1 MMGWKIPLPVL
12 LALWLAGTATA
23 AADSG
28 LGPIRWEGDTALPEV
43 AETGRVVAVEDEH
56 AAPPPADSFA
66 AQATRPGVRFLWRP
80 SPDFNRVTGGA
91 MLVDAA
97 LSPDGGTVLL
107 LERVGRKGGPFGSRI
122 VLFCPKAGRIINV
135 WSYPDR
141 KLTQLLI
148 PDDGERVFALQEAQP
163 ELKQATRLL
172 SLSLPDG
179 EIAEESEEWTEMPG
193 DTLYHDGFLWVKDR
207 DGTGLRRFA
216 AGDLTEP
223 GRRFELR
230 ESGGL
235 LAAAPEGGL
244 LFHLNAAGVDEWR
257 LANGELQWAR
267 RRKVTPGWS
276 PTFLVALGGTE
287 LVAGEAGGD
296 TCYWLDEDRHRL
308 SERSGNCAVWNPKKR
323 LLFLSLEKND
333 AVGLFR
339 LPERFA
345 AESVAET
352 RRLAPRNTGEVL
364 YLFAAEGEN
373 APVWVVD
380 HRGNLFS
387 LELKGR
393 RWSKTMLYS
402 PSEE

>member
-12 LALWLAGTATA
+12 LALWLIGVS

-43 AETGRVVAVEDEH
+43 AETGRMVAVDDENVS
-56 AAPPPADSFA
+56 APPADSFA
-66 AQATRPGVRFLWRP
+66 ARAARPGVRFLWRP

-148 PDDGERVFALQEAQP
+148 PDDEERIFALQEAQP
-163 ELKQATRLL
+163 ELKQAARLL
-172 SLSLPDG
+172 ELALPDG
-179 EIAEESEEWTEMPG
+179 AVAEQSAELPGAPG
-193 DTLYHDGFLWVKDR
+193 DGLFCDGFLWVKER
-207 DGTGLRRFA
+207 DGAGLWRFSAGELSSPVRRLA
-216 AGDLTEP
+216 
-223 GRRFELR
+223 LR

-235 LAAAPEGGL
+235 LAAAPEGGM
-244 LFHLNAAGVDEWR
+244 LFHLTASGVDEWR
-257 LANGELQWAR
+257 LANGELQWGR
-267 RRKVTPGWS
+267 RRELPPGWE
-276 PTFLVALGGTE
+276 PTFLVALGGTA

-296 TCYWLDEDRHRL
+296 TYYLLDDDRHKL
-308 SERSGNCAVWNPKKR
+308 SERSGNCAVWNAKDR

-333 AVGLFR
+333 AVGMFR
-339 LPERFA
+339 LPDRFA
-345 AESVAET
+345 AEATAET

-364 YLFAAEGEN
+364 YLFAVYGAN
-373 APVWVVD
+373 TPVWVVD

-402 PSEE
+402 PSEQ